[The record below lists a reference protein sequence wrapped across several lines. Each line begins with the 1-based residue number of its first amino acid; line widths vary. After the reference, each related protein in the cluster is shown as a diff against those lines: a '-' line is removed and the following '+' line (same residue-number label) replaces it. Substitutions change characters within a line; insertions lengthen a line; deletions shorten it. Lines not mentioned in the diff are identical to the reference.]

1 MAIVIPSKYIYEK
14 ENEIIRNNLID
25 KVEIITQTVTL
36 TTSYNQEI
44 AVTTTSAGDEVYN
57 TDYDYYYSQTQDNFA
72 CFSHVQIIPTYVD
85 LEFTIPK
92 TDLPVD
98 INDVDFE
105 YTITGNIITGTTSQ
119 PLSFGIASNTV
130 AYQLNRDN
138 ITYSQSSTQS
148 GQQYDISLAL
158 KTISNSVGYSYN
170 GSYYSA
176 SASVTLNVSN
186 NVISKSIVEEDND
199 YLVNIRLL
207 AGITRI
213 KAQGDYTYDPAQYN
227 PMDRWYSTTLRGTY
241 EQYVPTSITV
251 SFYGIY
257 ADVNTEDVA
266 LVYGSGKRSF
276 TVDSNELMQT
286 PTSSYDDNA
295 ISKICNSIL
304 SYYKNG
310 LQVLTLL
317 CSISDYY
324 DEDGNLVITK
334 DGSQSMI
341 FRLHDEV
348 IPYVYGVNGDVPL
361 ALNNDFTP
369 KVFKVIGTN
378 VYYDGAVWQE
388 LTLKEKKTIDI

>member
-1 MAIVIPSKYIYEK
+1 MAIIIPSKQIYDK
-14 ENEIIRNNLID
+14 DNEIIRNNLID
-25 KVEIITQTVTL
+25 KVEIVTQTVTL
-36 TTSYNQEI
+36 TTSYDQEI
-44 AVTTTSAGDEVYN
+44 AVITTDMGNEVYD
-57 TDYDYYYSQTQDNFA
+57 TDYDYYYSSTQDNFT
-72 CFSHVQIIPTYVD
+72 CFSHVQIIPAYVD

-105 YTITGNIITGTTSQ
+105 YTITGNIIHGNTSQ
-119 PLSFGIASNTV
+119 SLRFANGSNAVVYYLDT
-130 AYQLNRDN
+130 DS
-138 ITYSQSSTQS
+138 IIYSQTSSQS

-158 KTISNSVGYSYN
+158 KTVSNSV
-170 GSYYSA
+170 SYYFNGNTYSA
-176 SASVTLNVSN
+176 NASVTLNVSN
-186 NVISKSIVEEDND
+186 NVISKSIVEEDD
-199 YLVNIRLL
+199 GYLVNIRLL

-213 KAQGDYTYDPAQYN
+213 KAQGNYTYDPSQYN
-227 PMDRWYSTTLRGTY
+227 VPNNLYQTTLNGTY
-241 EQYVPTSITV
+241 EQYVPTTITI

-286 PTSSYDDNA
+286 PTSSYNDNA